1 MTSPAAATPSL
12 TAAEVAQLAQGEL
25 VGDGAIRLSG
35 FAPLDRAGPA
45 DLSFLATNRYL
56 AQFLASRAGAV
67 LCTAENRA
75 VDGGPP
81 ARIIV
86 ANVHQAMLRVLQAL
100 FPDPPRP
107 RGIEPT
113 AVIGQGAVIGEDV
126 YLGPYVVVGA
136 GARIG
141 NRTVVLAHC
150 VIGDRVP
157 IGEDCT
163 LHPQVVLYPRAV
175 IGNRVILHAGV
186 RIASDGY
193 GYQPGPT
200 GHERVPHV
208 ARSLIEDDVEIG
220 ANTCIDRGSVSDTVI
235 GAGSKLD
242 NLVHIAHNVR
252 IGKRCLIMAFVGIAG
267 STIVEDDVV
276 IAGQVGVTGHLTIK
290 RGTRVAAQA
299 GVIGTTEPGQTLW
312 GTPARDHRQYLREV
326 AAIKRL
332 TPIVR
337 ELEEL
342 VKRER
347 NQAE

>member
-1 MTSPAAATPSL
+1 VASKDAATPSL
-12 TAAEVAQLAQGEL
+12 TAAEVAKLAAGEL

-35 FAPLDRAGPA
+35 FAPLDRAGPG
-45 DLSFLATNRYL
+45 DLSFLTTNRYL
-56 AQFLASRAGAV
+56 AQFLASKAGAV
-67 LCTAENRA
+67 LCTEENRS

-86 ANVHQAMLRVLQAL
+86 KNVHQAMLQILRML

-107 RGIEPT
+107 KGIEPT
-113 AVIGQGAVIGEDV
+113 AVIGAGAVIGQDV
-126 YLGPYVVVGA
+126 YLGPYAIVGP
-136 GARIG
+136 GAKIG
-141 NRTVVLAHC
+141 DRTVVMAHC
-150 VIGDRVP
+150 VIGDGVQ

-175 IGNRVILHAGV
+175 LHNRVILHAGV

-193 GYQPGPT
+193 GYQPGKN
-200 GHERVPHV
+200 GHERIPHV
-208 ARSLIEDDVEIG
+208 ARSIIEDDVEIG
-220 ANTCIDRGSVSDTVI
+220 ANSCIDRGSVSDTVI

-242 NLVHIAHNVR
+242 NMVHIAHNVR

-267 STIVEDDVV
+267 STIVEDDV
-276 IAGQVGVTGHLTIK
+276 ILAGQVGVTGHLTIA
-290 RGTRVAAQA
+290 RGTKVAAQA
-299 GVIGTTEPGQTLW
+299 GIIGTTEPNSVLW
-312 GTPARDHRQYLREV
+312 GTPARDHRGYLRQV
-326 AAIKRL
+326 AAINRL

-337 ELEEL
+337 ELEEM